1 LFALLNRSV
10 ITAMFGT
17 LAQIND
23 EIIASAACK
32 QKIARRVI
40 KEHRMRLH
48 RNNGAL
54 TASGQ
59 VSNEKITIEA
69 K

>member
-23 EIIASAACK
+23 EISASAACK

-40 KEHRMRLH
+40 KKHRMRPH